1 MDTAFSKHSELRD
14 AYSEE
19 LRCIRQI
26 LQHSEQFLADEA
38 EFDVNS
44 VKKLL
49 EERQPWIDILKN
61 IEETLRSAG
70 SSQDDLAHL
79 KSEIAELGNSLIALD
94 AKIMDI
100 LLGRKQAIVKELMKN
115 TDNINRR
122 RKEEAPRIINIKQ
135 E

>member
-1 MDTAFSKHSELRD
+1 MDTVISKHSSLRD

-38 EFDVNS
+38 EFDVLA

-61 IEETLRSAG
+61 IEETLRNAG
-70 SSQDDLAHL
+70 SGQEDLSHL
-79 KSEIAELGNSLIALD
+79 KAEIAELGNSLIALD

-100 LLGRKQAIVKELMKN
+100 LLGRKQTIVKELMKN